1 MVQLGFSL
9 SFFYYIYETLD
20 HANYCVRSHCLPS
33 TLDRRGRKIIAT
45 RPNYADGGNQ
55 TRAASTATESAIHYT
70 IPFRLVIKNSQ
81 LKFMS
86 YYKSGLYNDILLTT
100 YKL

>member
-1 MVQLGFSL
+1 M
-9 SFFYYIYETLD
+9 LD
-20 HANYCVRSHCLPS
+20 HAIYHVWFHLLPS

-45 RPNYADGGNQ
+45 RPNYTDCGNQ
-55 TRAASTATESAIHYT
+55 TRAASTATESAIHYI

-100 YKL
+100 FEL